1 MMLKMPYFF
10 LTRQLV
16 VMILLIVL
24 LLVSCDNKPRI
35 KESLIAEGSTTVIK
49 PKLDYSQ
56 LDISAI
62 LDTVKFVKLE
72 LTDKSFIGNIN
83 KVIVFED
90 RIYVLDKQTSSLF
103 VFNMDGKFIFKIS
116 RIGRGPEEYI
126 QLDFFDIDLE
136 NKQIVLT
143 DLMGYWMLR
152 YDLEGNYV
160 SRKKI
165 PFWIEGV
172 VPIFNNGAVVYS
184 NHRNNNSKLGQE
196 YNIFYLDS
204 LMQISKAYFPYKSSN
219 FDNPQ
224 IKFITPQSGSFYT
237 YNKSRYFFSA
247 YKDQVYQITEEGL
260 NPKYLFDFEGKAF
273 NEEYLSQKNELKRY
287 KEKGEFYSLVGVLEN
302 DDYVIFSFYLTS
314 NPIGHFGYYSKKSG
328 RVICSAGFT
337 IGENNYFEGNTIATY
352 DSWIIATVQ
361 PERLLSWGK
370 GIDKNKIPLESEYA
384 KLIKNVAD
392 GITLEDNEVLMFY
405 KLKKF

>member
-1 MMLKMPYFF
+1 MLKMPYFF

-72 LTDKSFIGNIN
+72 STDKSFIGNIN

-90 RIYVLDKQTSSLF
+90 RIYVLDIQTSSLF

-219 FDNPQ
+219 FDNPR

-237 YNKSRYFFSA
+237 YNKSRYFFSP

-287 KEKGEFYSLVGVLEN
+287 MEKGEFYSLVGVLEN

-314 NPIGHFGYYSKKSG
+314 NPIGHIGYYSKKSG

-337 IGENNYFEGNTIATY
+337 IGENNYFEGYTIATY

-361 PERLLSWGK
+361 PEWLLSWGK

-384 KLIKNVAD
+384 KLKKNVAD